1 MLILNLGCGSKTS
14 DYSEVVNI
22 DWSISLIIKKN
33 FLLRILLSKFLSKG
47 RYQKIQNL
55 SNNIFI
61 HDLRKGIP
69 YRNNSV
75 DAVYHS
81 HVLEH
86 IDRSNVKEFL
96 FEIFRVLKPNGIQRI
111 VVPDFYLLC
120 KSYINNY
127 NKCNIENKI
136 SSTHDD
142 YVGAILEQAVR
153 KEAYGSSKQN
163 ILLRKFENSLLG
175 DARRR
180 GETHQWMYDKI
191 NLTNILEEIGFRD
204 IKVKSYLSSD
214 ILNWKKYGLD
224 TDNQDKEYKIGSLY
238 IESRK

>member
-1 MLILNLGCGSKTS
+1 MTGQFL
-14 DYSEVVNI
+14 
-22 DWSISLIIKKN
+22 LIIKN

-136 SSTHDD
+136 SSTMMIMLVQ
-142 YVGAILEQAVR
+142 Y
-153 KEAYGSSKQN
+153 
-163 ILLRKFENSLLG
+163 
-175 DARRR
+175 
-180 GETHQWMYDKI
+180 
-191 NLTNILEEIGFRD
+191 
-204 IKVKSYLSSD
+204 
-214 ILNWKKYGLD
+214 
-224 TDNQDKEYKIGSLY
+224 
-238 IESRK
+238 